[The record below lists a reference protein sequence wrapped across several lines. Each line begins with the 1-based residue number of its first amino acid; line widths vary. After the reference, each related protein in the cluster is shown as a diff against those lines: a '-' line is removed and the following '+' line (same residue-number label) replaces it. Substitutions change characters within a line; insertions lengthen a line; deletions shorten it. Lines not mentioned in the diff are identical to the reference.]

1 MRTGAPITSESA
13 RQPPR
18 QPSGRSLV
26 NERPPLSRRI
36 AQLAGICGIVG
47 ALAVPG
53 RAAAQNTGSIFGRVV
68 DASTGEALQDALF
81 VVEGTTLR
89 TSSAPDGRFILVAVP
104 FGDRVVTVSLLG
116 YATTMVEGVRVRPGQ
131 PARVLVE
138 LDREALELEEIRVE
152 VERVRLVEPE
162 VSATHELIQ
171 ARELRELPIDEVS
184 QAIELAPGVS
194 DGHFRGGRIGQ
205 EAYVVDG
212 LEFKNQFEASSQGP
226 ALEHPAAALEEIEV
240 VTGGL
245 GARFGSALS
254 GVVHY
259 TTRRGDP
266 DRWRG
271 AAAVRTDQWAPQRVF
286 RGFTALTA
294 SGGGPAPVLGRGSV
308 VFASVLAQGML
319 DAEPRARGLTCLR
332 RGDGDAEL
340 DALIEGVAADPAT
353 SGMVCPYSAA
363 AFPHQAGD
371 KLLAFARLDRP
382 IRGGLALTTTLLHN
396 RVQSGLYTSEFKY
409 NPDHQL
415 GRRADGTLATAS
427 LDWSRQGLGGGAHV
441 ALRGSAMRLDRY
453 LGVVDPDSRARRRT
467 LAGFGP
473 ARLAF
478 LGEEFARSPVRD
490 QLRSGSPLP
499 GYAPPG
505 GSVGSPFGPAAEGIF
520 FTEGTPGIANW
531 TRTEFVGADLFAE
544 LLSSAGH
551 VLSAGGGTK
560 LYRVESYE
568 RARSFLAGSSPNYA
582 LFYPGAVSAFVDA
595 RLLAED
601 DITLTLGARIDAF
614 RAGLDYRHDRVDHL
628 APGTRAGW
636 RVGVNPRVG
645 VSGPVPGTAGRVAFR
660 LNYGQVA
667 QPPDFRFFLDTT
679 LGDSLRTDI
688 RRQGN
693 PDLAFE
699 KGTNLEFGVTHQIG
713 ENAGVSLVGFRK
725 ELNNLVTGSLRF
737 AGFSKGQFTGGD
749 FGTVRGAEMSIRVRW
764 PWLRLRL
771 GYALQKAV
779 GVVSTA
785 LDPEIEDPDATR
797 EEFPLAFDRRHSGN
811 LAVFAG
817 RAAGE
822 DDRRWGLALAAAAK
836 SGYPLDRQLLEGEHE
851 GAGRGLIRFL
861 PWIVQ
866 LDLRATLELGDLPGC
881 ADCRW
886 RVVVDGRNLLDR
898 ENILALRRDTGT
910 IAPPATEVLELARGG
925 PGGSIP
931 RESPRYSALADLD
944 GNGRITDLEYRTVR
958 LAAAL
963 DRLDPSLFYDEPL
976 QLRLGFEVGFR

>member
-1 MRTGAPITSESA
+1 MIGILSVAVAVAEPSRASA
-13 RQPPR
+13 Q
-18 QPSGRSLV
+18 S
-26 NERPPLSRRI
+26 
-36 AQLAGICGIVG
+36 
-47 ALAVPG
+47 
-53 RAAAQNTGSIFGRVV
+53 TGSIFGRVV
-68 DASTGEALQDALF
+68 DASTGEALQDVLF
-81 VVEGTTLR
+81 VVDGTALR
-89 TSSAPDGRFILVAVP
+89 TFSAPDGRFILVAVP
-104 FGDRVVTVSLLG
+104 FGDRALTVSLLG
-116 YATTMVEGVRVRPGQ
+116 YATTSVEGVRVRSGQ

-138 LDREALELEEIRVE
+138 LEAEALALDEIRVE

-162 VSATHELIQ
+162 VSATHELIR

-184 QAIELAPGVS
+184 EAIELAPGVS

-226 ALEHPAAALEEIEV
+226 ALEHPADALEEIEV

-259 TTRRGDP
+259 TTRRGDAE
-266 DRWRG
+266 RWQG
-271 AAAVRTDQWAPQRVF
+271 AAAARTDHWAPEQLF
-286 RGFTALTA
+286 RGFTAFTA
-294 SGGGPAPVLGRGSV
+294 FGGGPAPVLGRGSV

-319 DAEPRARGLTCLR
+319 DAEPGARGLTCLR
-332 RGDGDAEL
+332 PGDGDAEM
-340 DALIEGVAADPAT
+340 DALIERVTGNAAT
-353 SGMVCPYSAA
+353 TGLVCPYTAA

-371 KLLAFARLDRP
+371 KLLAFARVDRP
-382 IRGGLALTTTLLHN
+382 IADGLALTTTLLHN

-409 NPDHQL
+409 NPKYQL
-415 GRRADGTLATAS
+415 GQRADGTLATTS

-441 ALRGSAMRLDRY
+441 TLRGSAMRLDRY
-453 LGVVDPDSRARRRT
+453 LGVVDPDARARRRT
-467 LAGFGP
+467 VAGFG
-473 ARLAF
+473 AGGLSF
-478 LGEEFARSPVRD
+478 LGEGFVRAPVQD
-490 QLRSGSPLP
+490 QLASGSPVP

-560 LYRVESYE
+560 LFRVESYE

-582 LFYPGAVSAFVDA
+582 LFYPASVSAFLDA

-601 DITLTLGARIDAF
+601 EITLTFGARIDAF
-614 RAGLDYRHDRVDHL
+614 RAGLDYRHDRLDFL
-628 APGTRAGW
+628 APGTGAGW
-636 RVGVNPRVG
+636 KIGVNPRVG
-645 VSGPVPGTAGRVAFR
+645 VSGPVPGTAGRTAFR
-660 LNYGQVA
+660 FNYGQVA

-699 KGTNLEFGVTHQIG
+699 KGTNLEFGMTHQIG
-713 ENAGVSLVGFRK
+713 ESAGVSVVGFRK

-737 AGFSKGQFTGGD
+737 AGFSRGQFTGGD
-749 FGTVRGAEMSIRVRW
+749 FGTVRGAEMSVRARW
-764 PWLRLRL
+764 PLVRLRL

-785 LDPEIEDPDATR
+785 LDPEIEDPDAQR
-797 EEFPLAFDRRHSGN
+797 EEFPLAFDRRHSAN

-817 RAAGE
+817 RAAGGS
-822 DDRRWGLALAAAAK
+822 DRRWGIALATAAK
-836 SGYPLDRQLLEGEHE
+836 SGYPLDRLLLDPRQEPE
-851 GAGRGLIRFL
+851 ARRLVRFL
-861 PWIVQ
+861 PWVVQ
-866 LDLRATLELGDLPGC
+866 VDLRATLELGEVPGC
-881 ADCRW
+881 PDCRW
-886 RVVVDGRNLLDR
+886 RIVVDGRNLLDR
-898 ENILALRRDTGT
+898 ENVLALRRDTGT
-910 IAPPATEVLELARGG
+910 IAPPAAQVLDLARGV
-925 PGGSIP
+925 PGGPIP

-963 DRLDPSLFYDEPL
+963 DRMDPSLFYDEPL
-976 QLRLGFEVGFR
+976 QLRVGVEVGFR

>member
-1 MRTGAPITSESA
+1 MK
-13 RQPPR
+13 
-18 QPSGRSLV
+18 
-26 NERPPLSRRI
+26 RRI
-36 AQLAGICGIVG
+36 ARLVGMLGLAGV
-47 ALAVPG
+47 LAVPG
-53 RAAAQNTGSIFGRVV
+53 RATAQNAGSILGRVV
-68 DASTGEALQDALF
+68 DASTGQVLRDALF
-81 VVEGTTLR
+81 IVEGTELR
-89 TSSAPDGRFILVAVP
+89 TTSAADGRFILVAVP
-104 FGDRVVTVSLLG
+104 FGDRAVTVSLLG
-116 YATTMVEGVRVRPGQ
+116 YTTTTVEGVRVRPGR

-138 LDREALELEEIRVE
+138 LEPEALELDEIRVE

-205 EAYVVDG
+205 ETYVVDG

-226 ALEHPAAALEEIEV
+226 ALEHPSDALEEIEV

-259 TTRRGDP
+259 TTRRGDSE
-266 DRWRG
+266 RWRG
-271 AAAVRTDQWAPQRVF
+271 AAAVRTDQWAPRKLF
-286 RGFTALTA
+286 RGFTAFAA

-308 VFASVLAQGML
+308 VFASILAQGML

-332 RGDGDAEL
+332 PGDGDAEM
-340 DALIEGVAADPAT
+340 DALIERLTSDPAT
-353 SGMVCPYSAA
+353 TGLTCPYTAA
-363 AFPHQAGD
+363 GFPHQAGD
-371 KLLAFARLDRP
+371 KLLAFARVDRP
-382 IRGGLALTTTLLHN
+382 IADGLALTTTLLHN

-409 NPDHQL
+409 NPDYQL
-415 GRRADGTLATAS
+415 GQRTDGTLATAS

-441 ALRGSAMRLDRY
+441 TLRGSAMRLDRY

-467 LAGFGP
+467 FAGFGP

-478 LGEEFARSPVRD
+478 LGEEFVRSPVQD
-490 QLRSGSPLP
+490 QLRSAAAVP
-499 GYAPPG
+499 GYFPPG

-520 FTEGTPGIANW
+520 HTEGTPGIANW

-582 LFYPGAVSAFVDA
+582 LFYPGSVSAFVNA
-595 RLLAED
+595 RLAAED
-601 DITLTLGARIDAF
+601 EIAVTLGARVDAF
-614 RAGLDYRHDRVDHL
+614 RAGLDYRHDRVDFL

-636 RVGVNPRVG
+636 KVGVTPRIG
-645 VSGPVPGTAGRVAFR
+645 VSGPVPGTEGRTAFR
-660 LNYGQVA
+660 FNYSQVA

-699 KGTNLEFGVTHQIG
+699 KGTSLEFGVTHQIG
-713 ENAGVSLVGFRK
+713 ESAAVSLVGFRK

-749 FGTVRGAEMSIRVRW
+749 FGTVRGAEMSMRARG
-764 PWLRLRL
+764 PFLRLRL

-785 LDPEIEDPDATR
+785 LDPAIEDPDATR
-797 EEFPLAFDRRHSGN
+797 EEFPLAFDRRHSAN

-817 RAAGE
+817 RATGE
-822 DDRRWGLALAAAAK
+822 ADRRWGVALATAAK
-836 SGYPLDRQLLEGEHE
+836 SGYPLDRRLLDPHRES
-851 GAGRGLIRFL
+851 ADRDPVRFL

-866 LDLRATLELGDLPGC
+866 LDLRATLEVGDLPGC
-881 ADCRW
+881 SDCRW
-886 RVVVDGRNLLDR
+886 RIVFDGRNLLDR
-898 ENILALRRDTGT
+898 ANVLALRRDTGT
-910 IAPPATEVLELARGG
+910 IAPPAAQVLELARGG
-925 PGGSIP
+925 TGGSIP

-963 DRLDPSLFYDEPL
+963 DRMDPSLFFDEPL
-976 QLRLGFEVGFR
+976 QLRLGVEVGFR

>member
-1 MRTGAPITSESA
+1 MAAGSPDLSGSSA
-13 RQPPR
+13 SLPR
-18 QPSGRSLV
+18 WPWRGRL
-26 NERPPLSRRI
+26 R
-36 AQLAGICGIVG
+36 G
-47 ALAVPG
+47 
-53 RAAAQNTGSIFGRVV
+53 QNTGSIFGRVV
-68 DASTGEALQDALF
+68 DASTGDALQDVLF
-81 VVEGTTLR
+81 VVEGTALR

-104 FGDRVVTVSLLG
+104 FGDRSLTVSLLG
-116 YATTMVEGVRVRPGQ
+116 YATTTVEGVRVRPGQ

-138 LDREALELEEIRVE
+138 LEAEALALDEIRVE

-184 QAIELAPGVS
+184 EAIELAPGVS

-226 ALEHPAAALEEIEV
+226 ALEHPADALEEIEV

-266 DRWRG
+266 ERWRG
-271 AAAVRTDQWAPQRVF
+271 AAAVRTDHWAPEQLF
-286 RGFTALTA
+286 RGFTAFTA

-332 RGDGDAEL
+332 PGDGDAEM
-340 DALIEGVAADPAT
+340 DALIERVAGDPAT
-353 SGMVCPYSAA
+353 KGLACPYTAA
-363 AFPHQAGD
+363 ALPHQAGD
-371 KLLAFARLDRP
+371 KLLAFARVDRP
-382 IRGGLALTTTLLHN
+382 LAAGLALTTTLLHN
-396 RVQSGLYTSEFKY
+396 RVQSGLYTSAFKY
-409 NPDHQL
+409 NPDYQL
-415 GRRADGTLATAS
+415 GQRADGTLATAS

-441 ALRGSAMRLDRY
+441 TLRGSAMRLDRY
-453 LGVVDPDSRARRRT
+453 LGVVDPGARARRRT
-467 LAGFGP
+467 VAGFGP
-473 ARLAF
+473 AGLSF
-478 LGEEFARSPVRD
+478 LGEEFVRSPVQD
-490 QLRSGSPLP
+490 QLRSGSSVP
-499 GYAPPG
+499 GYVPPA
-505 GSVGSPFGPAAEGIF
+505 GSVGSPFGPAAEGVF

-551 VLSAGGGTK
+551 VLGAGGGTK

-582 LFYPGAVSAFVDA
+582 LFYPGSVSAFVDA

-601 DITLTLGARIDAF
+601 EITLTFGARMDAF
-614 RAGLDYRHDRVDHL
+614 RAGLDHRHDRVDFL

-636 RVGVNPRVG
+636 KIGVNPRVG
-645 VSGPVPGTAGRVAFR
+645 VSGPVPGTDGLFAFR
-660 LNYGQVA
+660 FSYSQVA

-699 KGTNLEFGVTHQIG
+699 KGTNLEFGLTRQIG
-713 ENAGVSLVGFRK
+713 ESAGVSLVGFRK

-737 AGFSKGQFTGGD
+737 AGFSRGQFTGGD
-749 FGTVRGAEMSIRVRW
+749 FGTVRGAEMSVRARW
-764 PWLRLRL
+764 PLVRLRL

-785 LDPEIEDPDATR
+785 LDPEIEDADAPR
-797 EEFPLAFDRRHSGN
+797 EEFPLAFDRRHSAN

-822 DDRRWGLALAAAAK
+822 GDRRWGVALASAAK
-836 SGYPLDRQLLEGEHE
+836 SGYPLDRQPPDPQQEPEARDLV
-851 GAGRGLIRFL
+851 RFL
-861 PWIVQ
+861 PWVVQ
-866 LDLRATLELGDLPGC
+866 VDLRATLELGEVPGC
-881 ADCRW
+881 PDCRW
-886 RVVVDGRNLLDR
+886 RIVVDGRNLLDR
-898 ENILALRRDTGT
+898 ENVLALRRDTGT
-910 IAPPATEVLELARGG
+910 IAPPAAEVLELARGV
-925 PGGSIP
+925 PGGPIP

-963 DRLDPSLFYDEPL
+963 DRMDPSLFFDEPL
-976 QLRLGFEVGFR
+976 QLRVGVEVGFR

>member
-1 MRTGAPITSESA
+1 M
-13 RQPPR
+13 
-18 QPSGRSLV
+18 
-26 NERPPLSRRI
+26 NERFLPGRRAARLLPLFV
-36 AQLAGICGIVG
+36 LVG
-47 ALAVPG
+47 VLAVPG
-53 RAAAQNTGSIFGRVV
+53 RATAQNAGSILGRVV
-68 DASTGEALQDALF
+68 DASTGQLLGDALF
-81 VVEGTTLR
+81 TVEGTELR

-104 FGDRVVTVSLLG
+104 FGDRAVTVSLLG
-116 YATTMVEGVRVRPGQ
+116 YTTTTVEGVRVRPGR
-131 PARVLVE
+131 PARMLVE
-138 LDREALELEEIRVE
+138 LEPEALELDEIRVE

-205 EAYVVDG
+205 ETYVVDG
-212 LEFKNQFEASSQGP
+212 LEFKNQFEASSRGP
-226 ALEHPAAALEEIEV
+226 ALEHPSDALEEIEV

-266 DRWRG
+266 ERWRG
-271 AAAVRTDQWAPQRVF
+271 AAAVRTDHWAPRQLF
-286 RGFTALTA
+286 RGFTALAA

-308 VFASVLAQGML
+308 VFASLLAQGML

-332 RGDGDAEL
+332 PGDGDGEM
-340 DALIEGVAADPAT
+340 DALIERVTGDPAT
-353 SGMVCPYSAA
+353 AGLACPYTAA

-371 KLLAFARLDRP
+371 KLLAFARVDRP
-382 IRGGLALTTTLLHN
+382 IADGLALTTTLLHN

-409 NPDHQL
+409 NPDYQL
-415 GRRADGTLATAS
+415 GQRADGTLATAS
-427 LDWSRQGLGGGAHV
+427 LEWSRQGLGGGAHV
-441 ALRGSAMRLDRY
+441 TLRGSAMRLDRY
-453 LGVVDPDSRARRRT
+453 LGVVDPDSRARRRAF
-467 LAGFGP
+467 AGFGP

-478 LGEEFARSPVRD
+478 LGEEFVRSSVED
-490 QLRSGSPLP
+490 QLRSAAPVP
-499 GYAPPG
+499 GYLPPG

-520 FTEGTPGIANW
+520 HTEGTPGIAKW
-531 TRTEFVGADLFAE
+531 TRTDFVGADLFAE

-582 LFYPGAVSAFVDA
+582 LFYPGSVSAFVNA
-595 RLLAED
+595 RLAAED
-601 DITLTLGARIDAF
+601 EIAVTLGARIDAF
-614 RAGLDYRHDRVDHL
+614 RAGLDYRHDRVDFL

-636 RVGVNPRVG
+636 KVGVTPRIG
-645 VSGPVPGTAGRVAFR
+645 VSGPVPGTEGRTAFR
-660 LNYGQVA
+660 FNYSQVA

-699 KGTNLEFGVTHQIG
+699 KGTSLEFGVTHQIG
-713 ENAGVSLVGFRK
+713 ESAAVSLVGFRK

-737 AGFSKGQFTGGD
+737 AGFSRGQFTGGD
-749 FGTVRGAEMSIRVRW
+749 FGTVRGAEMSMRARW
-764 PWLRLRL
+764 PFLRLRL

-785 LDPEIEDPDATR
+785 LDPEIEDPGATR
-797 EEFPLAFDRRHSGN
+797 EEFPLAFDRRHSAN

-822 DDRRWGLALAAAAK
+822 AGRRWGVALATAAK
-836 SGYPLDRQLLEGEHE
+836 SGYPLDRQLLDPERES
-851 GAGRGLIRFL
+851 AGRDPLPFL

-866 LDLRATLELGDLPGC
+866 LDLRATLEVGDLPGC
-881 ADCRW
+881 SDCRW
-886 RVVVDGRNLLDR
+886 RIVFDGRNLLDR
-898 ENILALRRDTGT
+898 ANVLALRRDTGT
-910 IAPPATEVLELARGG
+910 IAPPAAQVLELARGG
-925 PGGSIP
+925 AGGSIP
-931 RESPRYSALADLD
+931 RESPRYSELADLD

-963 DRLDPSLFYDEPL
+963 DRMDPSLYYDEPL
-976 QLRLGFEVGFR
+976 QLRLGVEVAFR

>member
-1 MRTGAPITSESA
+1 MIRRHAFFAT
-13 RQPPR
+13 
-18 QPSGRSLV
+18 
-26 NERPPLSRRI
+26 ERAAYGRRI
-36 AQLAGICGIVG
+36 ARLIGICGVAGIL
-47 ALAVPG
+47 ALPG
-53 RAAAQNTGSIFGRVV
+53 RAAAQNAGSIFGRVV

-81 VVEGTTLR
+81 TVEGTELR

-104 FGDRVVTVSLLG
+104 FGDQSVTVSLLG
-116 YATTMVEGVRVRPGQ
+116 YTTTTLEGVRVRPGQ

-138 LDREALELEEIRVE
+138 LEPEALELDEVRVE

-226 ALEHPAAALEEIEV
+226 ALEHPSDALEEIEV

-266 DRWRG
+266 ERWRG
-271 AAAVRTDQWAPQRVF
+271 TAAVRTDHWAPEQLF
-286 RGFTALTA
+286 RGFTALTV

-319 DAEPRARGLTCLR
+319 DGEPRARGLTCLR
-332 RGDGDAEL
+332 PGDGDAEI
-340 DALIEGVAADPAT
+340 DALVDRVTGDPAAA
-353 SGMVCPYSAA
+353 GLACPYTAA

-371 KLLAFARLDRP
+371 KLLAFARIDRP
-382 IRGGLALTTTLLHN
+382 VADGLALTTTILHN

-409 NPDHQL
+409 NRDYQL
-415 GRRADGTLATAS
+415 GQRTDGTLAAAS

-441 ALRGSAMRLDRY
+441 TVRGSAMRLDRY
-453 LGVVDPDSRARRRT
+453 LGVVDPDSRAGRRT

-473 ARLAF
+473 AGLSF
-478 LGEEFARSPVRD
+478 LGEAFVRSPVQD
-490 QLRSGSPLP
+490 QLRSGTPVP
-499 GYAPPG
+499 GYALPG

-531 TRTEFVGADLFAE
+531 ARTELVGADLFAE

-551 VLSAGGGTK
+551 VLGAGAGTK

-568 RARSFLAGSSPNYA
+568 RARSFLAGSSPSYA
-582 LFYPGAVSAFVDA
+582 LFYPGSVSAFVDA
-595 RLLAED
+595 RLAAED
-601 DITLTLGARIDAF
+601 EITLTFGGRIDAF
-614 RAGLDYRHDRVDHL
+614 RAGLDYRHHRVDFL
-628 APGTRAGW
+628 APGARAGW
-636 RVGVNPRVG
+636 KIGIAPRIG
-645 VSGPVPGTAGRVAFR
+645 VSGPVPGTEGRLAFR
-660 LNYGQVA
+660 FNYSQVA

-699 KGTNLEFGVTHQIG
+699 KGTSLEFGMTHQIG
-713 ENAGVSLVGFRK
+713 ESAGVSVVGFRK

-737 AGFSKGQFTGGD
+737 GGFGRGQFTGGD
-749 FGTVRGAEMSIRVRW
+749 FGTVRGAEMSVRARW
-764 PWLRLRL
+764 PLLRLRL
-771 GYALQKAV
+771 GYSLQKAV

-785 LDPEIEDPDATR
+785 LDAEIEELDAPR
-797 EEFPLAFDRRHSGN
+797 EEFPLAFDRRHSAN

-822 DDRRWGLALAAAAK
+822 GDRRWGIALATVAK
-836 SGYPLDRQLLEGEHE
+836 SGYPLDRELLDPEREGD
-851 GAGRGLIRFL
+851 RRDLDRFL

-866 LDLRATLELGDLPGC
+866 LDLRATLELGDLPVC
-881 ADCRW
+881 SDCRW
-886 RVVVDGRNLLDR
+886 RIVVDGRNLLDR
-898 ENILALRRDTGT
+898 DNVLALRRDTGT
-910 IAPPATEVLELARGG
+910 IAPPASTVLELARGA

-944 GNGRITDLEYRTVR
+944 GNGRITDREYRTVR

-963 DRLDPSLFYDEPL
+963 DRMDPSLFYDEPL
-976 QLRLGFEVGFR
+976 QLRLGVEVAFR

>member
-1 MRTGAPITSESA
+1 M
-13 RQPPR
+13 
-18 QPSGRSLV
+18 
-26 NERPPLSRRI
+26 NERFLPGRRI
-36 AQLAGICGIVG
+36 ARLLVLSVLVA
-47 ALAVPG
+47 ALGVPV
-53 RAAAQNTGSIFGRVV
+53 RATAQNAGSILGRVV
-68 DASTGEALQDALF
+68 DASTGVVLQDALL
-81 VVEGTTLR
+81 VVEGTELR

-104 FGDRVVTVSLLG
+104 FGDRAVTVSLLG
-116 YATTMVEGVRVRPGQ
+116 YTTTTVEGVRVRPGQ
-131 PARVLVE
+131 PARILVE
-138 LDREALELEEIRVE
+138 LEPEALELDEIRVE

-226 ALEHPAAALEEIEV
+226 ALEHPSDALEEIEV

-266 DRWRG
+266 ERWRG
-271 AAAVRTDQWAPQRVF
+271 AAAVRTDHWAPQQVF

-294 SGGGPAPVLGRGSV
+294 SAGGPAPVLGRGSV
-308 VFASVLAQGML
+308 AFASVLAQGML

-332 RGDGDAEL
+332 PGDGDAEL
-340 DALIEGVAADPAT
+340 DALIERVTGDPAT
-353 SGMVCPYSAA
+353 AGLACPYTAA

-371 KLLAFARLDRP
+371 KVLAFARVDRP
-382 IRGGLALTTTLLHN
+382 IADGLALTTTLLHN

-409 NPDHQL
+409 NPEYQL
-415 GRRADGTLATAS
+415 GQRADGTLATAS

-441 ALRGSAMRLDRY
+441 TLRGSAMRLDRY
-453 LGVVDPDSRARRRT
+453 LGVVDPDARARRGT

-478 LGEEFARSPVRD
+478 LGEAFVRSPVQD
-490 QLRSGSPLP
+490 QLRSAAPVP
-499 GYAPPG
+499 GYLPPG

-520 FTEGTPGIANW
+520 HTEGTPGIANW

-568 RARSFLAGSSPNYA
+568 RARSFLAGSSPSYA
-582 LFYPGAVSAFVDA
+582 LFYPGSVSAFVDA
-595 RLLAED
+595 RLAAED
-601 DITLTLGARIDAF
+601 EIAVTLGARIDAF
-614 RAGLDYRHDRVDHL
+614 RAGLDYRHDRVDFL

-636 RVGVNPRVG
+636 KLGVTPRVG
-645 VSGPVPGTAGRVAFR
+645 VSGPVPGTGGRTAFR
-660 LNYGQVA
+660 FNYSQVA

-699 KGTNLEFGVTHQIG
+699 KGTSLEFGITHQIG
-713 ENAGVSLVGFRK
+713 ESAGVSLVGFRK

-749 FGTVRGAEMSIRVRW
+749 FGTVRGAEMSVRARW
-764 PWLRLRL
+764 PFLRLRL

-797 EEFPLAFDRRHSGN
+797 EEFPLAFDRRHSAN

-817 RAAGE
+817 RAAGQA
-822 DDRRWGLALAAAAK
+822 DRRWGVALATAAK
-836 SGYPLDRQLLEGEHE
+836 SGYPLDRHLLAPERESDPE
-851 GAGRGLIRFL
+851 RPDPARFL

-881 ADCRW
+881 SDCRW

-898 ENILALRRDTGT
+898 DHVLALRRDTGT
-910 IAPPATEVLELARGG
+910 VAPPAAQVLELARGG
-925 PGGSIP
+925 PGGAIP

-963 DRLDPSLFYDEPL
+963 DRMDPSLFYDEPL
-976 QLRLGFEVGFR
+976 QLRLGVEVGFR

>member
-1 MRTGAPITSESA
+1 MNE
-13 RQPPR
+13 
-18 QPSGRSLV
+18 RSL
-26 NERPPLSRRI
+26 LGRRI
-36 AQLAGICGIVG
+36 ARLLVVSGLAG

-53 RAAAQNTGSIFGRVV
+53 PAAAQNAGSILGRVV
-68 DASTGEALQDALF
+68 DASTGVVLQDALL
-81 VVEGTTLR
+81 VVEGTELR
-89 TSSAPDGRFILVAVP
+89 SSSAPDGRFILVAVP
-104 FGDRVVTVSLLG
+104 FGDRAVTVSLLG
-116 YATTMVEGVRVRPGQ
+116 YTTTTVEGVRVRPGQ
-131 PARVLVE
+131 PARMLVE
-138 LDREALELEEIRVE
+138 LEPEALELDEIRVE

-226 ALEHPAAALEEIEV
+226 ALEHPSDALEEIEV

-266 DRWRG
+266 ERWQG
-271 AAAVRTDQWAPQRVF
+271 AAAVRTDHWAPEQTF

-294 SGGGPAPVLGRGSV
+294 SAGGPAPVLGRGSV

-332 RGDGDAEL
+332 RGDGDGEL
-340 DALIEGVAADPAT
+340 DALIERVTGDAATAGLT
-353 SGMVCPYSAA
+353 CPYTAA

-371 KLLAFARLDRP
+371 KLLAFARVDRP
-382 IRGGLALTTTLLHN
+382 IADGLALTTTLLHN

-409 NPDHQL
+409 NPEYQL
-415 GRRADGTLATAS
+415 GQRADGTLATAS

-441 ALRGSAMRLDRY
+441 TLRGSAMRLDRY

-478 LGEEFARSPVRD
+478 LGEGFVRSPVQD
-490 QLRSGSPLP
+490 QLRSAAPVP
-499 GYAPPG
+499 GYLPPG

-520 FTEGTPGIANW
+520 HTEGTPGIANW

-582 LFYPGAVSAFVDA
+582 LFYPASVSAFVDA
-595 RLLAED
+595 RLAAED
-601 DITLTLGARIDAF
+601 EIAVTLGARIDAF
-614 RAGLDYRHDRVDHL
+614 RAGLDYRHDRVDFL

-636 RVGVNPRVG
+636 KMGVTPRIG
-645 VSGPVPGTAGRVAFR
+645 VSGPVPGTDGQLAFR
-660 LNYGQVA
+660 FNYSQVA

-699 KGTNLEFGVTHQIG
+699 KGTNLEFGLTRQIG
-713 ENAGVSLVGFRK
+713 ESAGVALVGFRK

-737 AGFSKGQFTGGD
+737 AGFGKGQFTGGD
-749 FGTVRGAEMSIRVRW
+749 FGTVRGAEMSVRARW
-764 PWLRLRL
+764 PFLRLRL

-785 LDPEIEDPDATR
+785 LDPELEDPDATR
-797 EEFPLAFDRRHSGN
+797 EEFPLAFDRRHSAN

-817 RAAGE
+817 RAAGTA
-822 DDRRWGLALAAAAK
+822 DRRWGVAFATAAK
-836 SGYPLDRQLLEGEHE
+836 SGYPLDRQLLAPERESDS
-851 GAGRGLIRFL
+851 GLPDPARFL

-866 LDLRATLELGDLPGC
+866 LDLRATLEVGDLPGC
-881 ADCRW
+881 SDCRW
-886 RVVVDGRNLLDR
+886 RIVLDGRNLLDR
-898 ENILALRRDTGT
+898 ANVLALRRDTGT
-910 IAPPATEVLELARGG
+910 IAPPAAQVLDLARGG
-925 PGGSIP
+925 AGGAIP

-963 DRLDPSLFYDEPL
+963 DRMDPSLFFDEPL
-976 QLRLGFEVGFR
+976 QLRLGIEVGFR

>member
-1 MRTGAPITSESA
+1 M
-13 RQPPR
+13 
-18 QPSGRSLV
+18 L
-26 NERPPLSRRI
+26 
-36 AQLAGICGIVG
+36 
-47 ALAVPG
+47 
-53 RAAAQNTGSIFGRVV
+53 
-68 DASTGEALQDALF
+68 
-81 VVEGTTLR
+81 
-89 TSSAPDGRFILVAVP
+89 
-104 FGDRVVTVSLLG
+104 
-116 YATTMVEGVRVRPGQ
+116 
-131 PARVLVE
+131 
-138 LDREALELEEIRVE
+138 
-152 VERVRLVEPE
+152 
-162 VSATHELIQ
+162 
-171 ARELRELPIDEVS
+171 
-184 QAIELAPGVS
+184 
-194 DGHFRGGRIGQ
+194 
-205 EAYVVDG
+205 
-212 LEFKNQFEASSQGP
+212 
-226 ALEHPAAALEEIEV
+226 
-240 VTGGL
+240 TGGL

-266 DRWRG
+266 ERWRG
-271 AAAVRTDQWAPQRVF
+271 AAAVRTDHWAPQQVF

-294 SGGGPAPVLGRGSV
+294 SAGGPAPVLGRGTV
-308 VFASVLAQGML
+308 AFASVLAQGML

-332 RGDGDAEL
+332 PGDGDAEL
-340 DALIEGVAADPAT
+340 DALIERVTGDPAT
-353 SGMVCPYSAA
+353 AGLTCPYTAA

-371 KLLAFARLDRP
+371 KVLAFARVDRP
-382 IRGGLALTTTLLHN
+382 IADGLALTTTLLHN

-409 NPDHQL
+409 NPEYQL
-415 GRRADGTLATAS
+415 GQRADGTLATAS

-441 ALRGSAMRLDRY
+441 TLRGSAMRLDRY
-453 LGVVDPDSRARRRT
+453 LGVVDPDARARRGT

-478 LGEEFARSPVRD
+478 LGEAFVRSPVQD
-490 QLRSGSPLP
+490 QLRSAAPVP
-499 GYAPPG
+499 GYLPPG

-520 FTEGTPGIANW
+520 YTEGTPGIANW

-568 RARSFLAGSSPNYA
+568 RARSFLAGSSPSYA
-582 LFYPGAVSAFVDA
+582 LFYPGSVSAFADA
-595 RLLAED
+595 RLAAED
-601 DITLTLGARIDAF
+601 EIAVTLGARIDAF
-614 RAGLDYRHDRVDHL
+614 RAGLDYRHDRVDFL

-636 RVGVNPRVG
+636 KLGVTPRVG
-645 VSGPVPGTAGRVAFR
+645 VSGPVPGTAGRTAFR
-660 LNYGQVA
+660 FNYSQVA

-699 KGTNLEFGVTHQIG
+699 KGTSLEFGITHQIG
-713 ENAGVSLVGFRK
+713 ESAGVSLVGFRK

-749 FGTVRGAEMSIRVRW
+749 FGTVRGAEMSVRARW
-764 PWLRLRL
+764 PFLRLRL

-785 LDPEIEDPDATR
+785 LDPDIEDPDATR
-797 EEFPLAFDRRHSGN
+797 EEFPLAFDRRHSAN

-822 DDRRWGLALAAAAK
+822 ADRRWGVALATAAK
-836 SGYPLDRQLLEGEHE
+836 SGYPLDRHLLAPERESDPE
-851 GAGRGLIRFL
+851 RPDPARFL

-881 ADCRW
+881 SDCRW

-898 ENILALRRDTGT
+898 DHVLALRRDTGKV
-910 IAPPATEVLELARGG
+910 APPAAQVLELARGG
-925 PGGSIP
+925 PGGAIP

-944 GNGRITDLEYRTVR
+944 DNGRITDLEYRTVR

-963 DRLDPSLFYDEPL
+963 DRMDPSLFYDEPL
-976 QLRLGFEVGFR
+976 QLRLGIEVGFR

>member
-1 MRTGAPITSESA
+1 MAA
-13 RQPPR
+13 
-18 QPSGRSLV
+18 
-26 NERPPLSRRI
+26 
-36 AQLAGICGIVG
+36 
-47 ALAVPG
+47 PG
-53 RAAAQNTGSIFGRVV
+53 RAAAQNAGSILGRVV
-68 DASTGEALQDALF
+68 DATTGEALRDALF
-81 VVEGTTLR
+81 VVADTELR

-104 FGDRVVTVSLLG
+104 FGDRAVSVSLLG
-116 YATTMVEGVRVRPGQ
+116 YATTTVEGIRVRAGR
-131 PARVLVE
+131 PARILVE
-138 LDREALELEEIRVE
+138 MEPEALALDEIRVE
-152 VERVRLVEPE
+152 VERVPLVEPE
-162 VSATHELIQ
+162 VSATQELIQ
-171 ARELRELPIDEVS
+171 ARELRELPIDEVA

-226 ALEHPAAALEEIEV
+226 ALEHPSDALEEIEV

-245 GARFGSALS
+245 GARFGTALS
-254 GVVHY
+254 GVVRY
-259 TTRRGDP
+259 TTRRGDAE
-266 DRWRG
+266 RWRG
-271 AAAVRTDQWAPQRVF
+271 AAAVRTDQWAPRELL

-308 VFASVLAQGML
+308 VFASVLVQGML

-332 RGDGDAEL
+332 PGDGDAKL
-340 DALIEGVAADPAT
+340 DALIERVAGDPAT
-353 SGMVCPYSAA
+353 AGMVCPYSAP

-371 KLLAFARLDRP
+371 KLLAFARVDRP
-382 IRGGLALTTTLLHN
+382 ITDGVALTTTLLHN
-396 RVQSGLYTSEFKY
+396 RAQSGLYTSEFKY
-409 NPDHQL
+409 NPGHQL
-415 GRRADGTLATAS
+415 GQRADGTLASAS
-427 LDWSRQGLGGGAHV
+427 LDWSRQGMAGGAHV
-441 ALRGSAMRLDRY
+441 TLRGSAMRLNRY

-478 LGEEFARSPVRD
+478 LGEEFVRSPVRD
-490 QLRSGSPLP
+490 QLRSGAPVP
-499 GYAPPG
+499 GYVPPG

-531 TRTEFVGADLFAE
+531 TRAEFVGADLFAE

-551 VLSAGGGTK
+551 VLGAGAGTK
-560 LYRVESYE
+560 LHRVQSYE

-582 LFYPGAVSAFVDA
+582 LFYPGSVSAFVDA
-595 RLLAED
+595 RLAAED
-601 DITLTLGARIDAF
+601 EIAVTLGARVDAF
-614 RAGLDYRHDRVDHL
+614 RAGLDYRHDRVDFL

-636 RVGVNPRVG
+636 KVGVTPRIG
-645 VSGPVPGTAGRVAFR
+645 VSGPVPGSEGRTALRF
-660 LNYGQVA
+660 NYSQVA

-693 PDLAFE
+693 PNLAFE
-699 KGTNLEFGVTHQIG
+699 KGTSLELGITHRIG
-713 ENAGVSLVGFRK
+713 ESAGVSLVGFRK

-737 AGFSKGQFTGGD
+737 AGYAKGQFTGGD
-749 FGTVRGAEMSIRVRW
+749 FGTVRGAEMSMRARW
-764 PWLRLRL
+764 PSLRLRL

-785 LDPEIEDPDATR
+785 LDPEIEDPGATR
-797 EEFPLAFDRRHSGN
+797 EQFPLAFDRRHSAN

-822 DDRRWGLALAAAAK
+822 ADRRWGVALFAAAK
-836 SGYPLDRQLLEGEHE
+836 SGYPLDRLLLDAERG
-851 GAGRGLIRFL
+851 GAESDLVRFL

-866 LDLRATLELGDLPGC
+866 LDLRATLELGEAPGC
-881 ADCRW
+881 SDCRW
-886 RVVVDGRNLLDR
+886 RVVIDGRNLLDR
-898 ENILALRRDTGT
+898 EHVLALRRDTGT
-910 IAPPATEVLELARGG
+910 VAPPAAQVLELARAG
-925 PGGSIP
+925 PGGAIP
-931 RESPRYSALADLD
+931 RESSRYSALADLD

-963 DRLDPSLFYDEPL
+963 DRMDPSLFYDEPL
-976 QLRLGFEVGFR
+976 QLRLGVEVGFR

>member
-1 MRTGAPITSESA
+1 MSRRGD
-13 RQPPR
+13 
-18 QPSGRSLV
+18 V
-26 NERPPLSRRI
+26 NERFLPGRRI
-36 AQLAGICGIVG
+36 ARLLPLSVLVG
-47 ALAVPG
+47 ALAVPV
-53 RAAAQNTGSIFGRVV
+53 RATAQNAGSILGRVV
-68 DASTGEALQDALF
+68 DASTGVVLQDALL
-81 VVEGTTLR
+81 VVEGTELR

-104 FGDRVVTVSLLG
+104 FGDRAVTVSLLG
-116 YATTMVEGVRVRPGQ
+116 YTTTTVEGVRVRPGR
-131 PARVLVE
+131 PARILVE
-138 LDREALELEEIRVE
+138 LEPEALELDEIRVE

-226 ALEHPAAALEEIEV
+226 ALEHPSDALEEIEV

-266 DRWRG
+266 ERWRG
-271 AAAVRTDQWAPQRVF
+271 AAAVRTDHWAPRQLF
-286 RGFTALTA
+286 RGFTALAA

-332 RGDGDAEL
+332 RGDGDGEL
-340 DALIEGVAADPAT
+340 DALIERVTGDPAT
-353 SGMVCPYSAA
+353 AGLACPYTAA

-371 KLLAFARLDRP
+371 KLLAFARVDRP
-382 IRGGLALTTTLLHN
+382 IADGLALTTTLLHN

-409 NPDHQL
+409 NPDYQL
-415 GRRADGTLATAS
+415 GQRADGTLATAS
-427 LDWSRQGLGGGAHV
+427 LDWSRQGLGGGAQV
-441 ALRGSAMRLDRY
+441 TLRGSAMRLDRY

-478 LGEEFARSPVRD
+478 LGEEFVRSPVQD
-490 QLRSGSPLP
+490 QLRSAAPVP
-499 GYAPPG
+499 GYLPPG

-520 FTEGTPGIANW
+520 HTQGTPGIANW

-568 RARSFLAGSSPNYA
+568 RARSFLAGSSPSYA
-582 LFYPGAVSAFVDA
+582 LFYPGSVSAFVDA
-595 RLLAED
+595 RLAAED
-601 DITLTLGARIDAF
+601 EIAVTLGARIDAF
-614 RAGLDYRHDRVDHL
+614 RAGLDYRHDRVDFL

-636 RVGVNPRVG
+636 KFGVTPRIG
-645 VSGPVPGTAGRVAFR
+645 VSGPVPGTDGQLAFR
-660 LNYGQVA
+660 FNYSQVA

-699 KGTNLEFGVTHQIG
+699 KGTNLEFGLTRQIG
-713 ENAGVSLVGFRK
+713 GSAGVALVGFRK

-737 AGFSKGQFTGGD
+737 AGFGRGQFTGGD
-749 FGTVRGAEMSIRVRW
+749 FGTVRGAEMSVRARW
-764 PWLRLRL
+764 PFLRLRL

-785 LDPEIEDPDATR
+785 LDPELEDPDATR
-797 EEFPLAFDRRHSGN
+797 EEFPLAFDRRHSAN

-822 DDRRWGLALAAAAK
+822 ADRRWGVALATAAK
-836 SGYPLDRQLLEGEHE
+836 SGYPLDRQLLAGERE
-851 GAGRGLIRFL
+851 SDAGRADPARFL

-866 LDLRATLELGDLPGC
+866 LDLRATLEVGDLPGC
-881 ADCRW
+881 SDCRW
-886 RVVVDGRNLLDR
+886 RIVFDGRNLLDR
-898 ENILALRRDTGT
+898 ANVLALRRDTGT
-910 IAPPATEVLELARGG
+910 IAPPAAQVLDLARGG
-925 PGGSIP
+925 AGGAIP

-963 DRLDPSLFYDEPL
+963 DRMDPSLFFDEPL
-976 QLRLGFEVGFR
+976 QVRLGVEVGFR